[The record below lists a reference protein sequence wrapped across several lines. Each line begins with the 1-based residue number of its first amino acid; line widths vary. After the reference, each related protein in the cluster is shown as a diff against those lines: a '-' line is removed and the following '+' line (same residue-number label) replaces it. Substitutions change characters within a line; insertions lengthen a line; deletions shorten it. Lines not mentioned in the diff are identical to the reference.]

1 MNAPASPSSRPLDA
15 FAVAVTIGLCLS
27 WGFNNVAIKLAIHD
41 IPPLIQ
47 SAARSVIAAVLVATW
62 TQVRGIRLFRRDG
75 TFRAGLLVGVLFALE
90 FLLIYRGL
98 VWTTVTRGTLFLY
111 LAPFFVVIGS
121 RWLVPGDHF
130 RLSQWLGLLMSF
142 IGIAIAFGLPTPAIS
157 PHQAMGDLM
166 LIGAALAWAAT
177 TLVIK
182 VSPLNRIS
190 AEKTLLY
197 QLVVSAPL
205 LAAGALVFGEHIN
218 AMPSPLALGAFAY
231 QTVWV
236 VSVTFAVWFALVV
249 RYSAARLSV
258 FTFLAPLF
266 GVAAG
271 HFVLNEPLTPA
282 FAVAVAL
289 VAGGPPPRQ
298 PAPVTLYE
306 RGLALASRRVP
317 RVIQLKHYRCKDL
330 AMMEFSGPAERHQT
344 VAVKVGKVT
353 VGGGAPVVVQSMTN
367 TDTADVAGT
376 AKQVAALARAGSEIV
391 RITVDRD
398 EAAAAV
404 PHIKEQLLK
413 MNVDV
418 PIVGDFHY
426 IGHKLLADH
435 PGLRRGARQISHQSR
450 QCRLQGKEGPAIRRH
465 RRNRDPPRQAGAHRR
480 QLGLA
485 RSGAAHPLDG

>member
-1 MNAPASPSSRPLDA
+1 VTVPASPSSRPLDA

-47 SAARSVIAAVLVATW
+47 SAARSAIAAMLVGIW
-62 TQVRGIRLFRRDG
+62 TQARGVPLLRRDG
-75 TFRAGLLVGVLFALE
+75 TLRAGILAGVLFALE

-121 RWLVPGDHF
+121 RWLVPGDQF

-142 IGIAIAFGLPTPAIS
+142 IGIAIAFGLPTPEVS

-236 VSVTFAVWFALVV
+236 VSVTFAAWFALVV

-271 HFVLNEPLTPA
+271 HIVLKEPMTPA
-282 FAVAVAL
+282 FAVAVTL
-289 VAGGPPPRQ
+289 VAAGLLLVNRPR
-298 PAPVTLYE
+298 
-306 RGLALASRRVP
+306 
-317 RVIQLKHYRCKDL
+317 
-330 AMMEFSGPAERHQT
+330 
-344 VAVKVGKVT
+344 
-353 VGGGAPVVVQSMTN
+353 
-367 TDTADVAGT
+367 
-376 AKQVAALARAGSEIV
+376 
-391 RITVDRD
+391 
-398 EAAAAV
+398 
-404 PHIKEQLLK
+404 
-413 MNVDV
+413 
-418 PIVGDFHY
+418 
-426 IGHKLLADH
+426 
-435 PGLRRGARQISHQSR
+435 
-450 QCRLQGKEGPAIRRH
+450 
-465 RRNRDPPRQAGAHRR
+465 
-480 QLGLA
+480 
-485 RSGAAHPLDG
+485 

>member
-1 MNAPASPSSRPLDA
+1 MTVPASPSSRPLDA

-47 SAARSVIAAVLVATW
+47 SASRSVIAAVLVATW
-62 TQVRGIRLFRRDG
+62 TQVRGIQLFRRDG

-142 IGIAIAFGLPTPAIS
+142 IGIGIAFGLPTPAIS
-157 PHQAMGDLM
+157 PHQALGDLM

-190 AEKTLLY
+190 AERTLLY

-218 AMPSPLALGAFAY
+218 SMPSPLAIGAFAY

-271 HFVLNEPLTPA
+271 HFVLGEPLTPA
-282 FAVAVAL
+282 FAMAVAL
-289 VAGGPPPRQ
+289 VAAGLLLVNRPR
-298 PAPVTLYE
+298 
-306 RGLALASRRVP
+306 
-317 RVIQLKHYRCKDL
+317 
-330 AMMEFSGPAERHQT
+330 
-344 VAVKVGKVT
+344 
-353 VGGGAPVVVQSMTN
+353 
-367 TDTADVAGT
+367 
-376 AKQVAALARAGSEIV
+376 
-391 RITVDRD
+391 
-398 EAAAAV
+398 
-404 PHIKEQLLK
+404 
-413 MNVDV
+413 
-418 PIVGDFHY
+418 
-426 IGHKLLADH
+426 
-435 PGLRRGARQISHQSR
+435 
-450 QCRLQGKEGPAIRRH
+450 
-465 RRNRDPPRQAGAHRR
+465 
-480 QLGLA
+480 
-485 RSGAAHPLDG
+485 